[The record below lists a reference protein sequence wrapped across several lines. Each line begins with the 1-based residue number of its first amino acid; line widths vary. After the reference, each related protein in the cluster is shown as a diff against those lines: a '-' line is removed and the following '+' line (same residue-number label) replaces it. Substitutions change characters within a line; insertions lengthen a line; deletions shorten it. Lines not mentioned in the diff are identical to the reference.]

1 MNKLPF
7 PKKSRGFTLVEVCIS
22 MGILTVTLVPLLG
35 LMANGLSQVGSNIDK
50 NQAVNI
56 CQQVF
61 VGAQQ
66 QSFSQLVQLA
76 TATAPANTTSTYF
89 TAEGDSV
96 PSGNSSIVY
105 TAYVT
110 YSSNGATKPTPP
122 LVTLQIKIQKT
133 PGGNL
138 PPGNPPAVA
147 SFVGTVSCPDVSG
160 YNAGTD

>member
-7 PKKSRGFTLVEVCIS
+7 SKKSRGFTLVEVCIS

-56 CQQVF
+56 CQQVY

-66 QSFSQLVQLA
+66 QSFSQLVNEA
-76 TATAPANTTSTYF
+76 GTTVPTYF

-96 PSGNSSIVY
+96 PAGSSSIVY

-133 PGGNL
+133 PGGIV
-138 PPGNPPAVA
+138 PPGNPAAVA
-147 SFVGTVSCPDVSG
+147 TFVGTVSCPDVSG